1 LDQLGIPREYV
12 TTGSLAL
19 VGFIAFYIIAAW
31 LSLRFLPQQI
41 SFSQQVKS
49 SEREIGTV
57 DAVNRA
63 KSAEQQRAE
72 IVVRVQDVRLW
83 IEKRIYKR
91 RTVRILQGI
100 TMDFEPGKL
109 NIIMGPSGI
118 RVLLHD

>member
-31 LSLRFLPQQI
+31 LSLRCLPHQI

-63 KSAEQQRAE
+63 KSAERQRAE